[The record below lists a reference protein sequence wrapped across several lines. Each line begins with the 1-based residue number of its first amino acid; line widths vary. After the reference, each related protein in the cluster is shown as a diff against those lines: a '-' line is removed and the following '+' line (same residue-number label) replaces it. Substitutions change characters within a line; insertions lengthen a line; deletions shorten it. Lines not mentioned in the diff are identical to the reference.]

1 MATRD
6 EIEAAVR
13 ALRRGAVIGV
23 PTDTVYGI
31 AADPH
36 REAAVAALYAIKGRP
51 GRRPIPILTATV
63 AQAGMVAELTTAAED
78 YALAHW
84 PGALTLVL
92 ARRTVMPAWVGD
104 PARRTVAVRVPD
116 HPVALALLEAA
127 GPLAV
132 TSANRSGRPPA
143 TGHEQAAA
151 ALGDAV
157 AVYLA
162 GESPGGEASTV
173 VDFTV
178 DPPQVLRAGPVIP
191 PEPAG

>member
-1 MATRD
+1 MVTAD
-6 EIEAAVR
+6 EIQAAAR
-13 ALRRGAVIGV
+13 ALRRGAVVGV

-36 REAAVAALYAIKGRP
+36 REAAVAALYEIKGRP

-63 AQAGMVAELTTAAED
+63 AQAGMVAELTTAAEE

-84 PGALTLVL
+84 PGAVTLVL
-92 ARRTVMPAWVGD
+92 ARRTVMPGWVGD
-104 PARRTVAVRVPD
+104 PGRRTVAVRVPD
-116 HPVALALLEAA
+116 HPVALALLEQA

-132 TSANRSGRPPA
+132 TSANRSGEPA
-143 TGHEQAAA
+143 ANDDGAARL

-162 GESPGGEASTV
+162 GECPGGEASTV
-173 VDFTV
+173 IDFTA
-178 DPPQVLRAGPVIP
+178 DPPVVLRAGPVP
-191 PEPAG
+191 PP

>member
-1 MATRD
+1 MAARD
-6 EIEAAVR
+6 EIEAAVG
-13 ALRRGAVIGV
+13 ALRRGAVVGI

-36 REAAVAALYAIKGRP
+36 REAAVAALYEIKGRS

-63 AQAGMVAELTTAAED
+63 AQAGMVAELTAAAES
-78 YALAHW
+78 YALEHW

-104 PARRTVAVRVPD
+104 PARKTVAVRVPD

-132 TSANRSGRPPA
+132 TSANRSGEPPA
-143 TGHEQAAA
+143 ANHDQAAA

-157 AVYLA
+157 ARYLP
-162 GESPGGEASTV
+162 GSCPGGEASTV

-178 DPPQVLRAGPVIP
+178 DPPAVLREGPVAP
-191 PEPAG
+191 P

>member
-1 MATRD
+1 MVTGK

-13 ALRRGAVIGV
+13 ALRRGAVVGL

-36 REAAVAALYAIKGRP
+36 REAAVAALYEIKGRP

-63 AQAGMVAELTTAAED
+63 AQAGMVAELTRAAED

-132 TSANRSGRPPA
+132 TSANRSGQPPA
-143 TGHEQAAA
+143 SDGASARL
-151 ALGDAV
+151 ALGGAV
-157 AVYLA
+157 AFYLP
-162 GESPGGEASTV
+162 GECPGGEASTV
-173 VDFTV
+173 IDFTV
-178 DPPQVLRAGPVIP
+178 DPPVVLREGPVP
-191 PEPAG
+191 PP

>member
-1 MATRD
+1 MATSG

-13 ALRRGAVIGV
+13 ALRRGAVVGV
-23 PTDTVYGI
+23 PTDTVYGL

-36 REAAVAALYAIKGRP
+36 REAAVAALYEIKGRP

-63 AQAGMVAELTTAAED
+63 AQAGMVAELATAAED

-92 ARRTVMPAWVGD
+92 ERRTVMPSWVGD

-116 HPVALALLEAA
+116 HPVALALLERA

-132 TSANRSGRPPA
+132 TSANRSGEPPA
-143 TGHEQAAA
+143 HDAAGARA

-157 AVYLA
+157 ALYLE
-162 GESPGGEASTV
+162 GTCPGGEASTV

-178 DPPQVLRAGPVIP
+178 DPPAVLREGPVP
-191 PEPAG
+191 PP